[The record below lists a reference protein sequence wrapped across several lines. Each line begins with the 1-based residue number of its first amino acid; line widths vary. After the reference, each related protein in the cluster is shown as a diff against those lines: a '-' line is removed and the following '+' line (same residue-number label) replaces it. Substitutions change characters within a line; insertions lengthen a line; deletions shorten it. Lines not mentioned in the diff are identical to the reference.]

1 VPELSLTDLAKQL
14 KTNPSILSK
23 LINEGF
29 GQHFNDFINEYRIRE
44 LMGKLKQGEHKQQ
57 TLLGLALDCGFNSK
71 ATFNRS
77 FKKLTSMSPKEW
89 MAQNVSN

>member
-1 VPELSLTDLAKQL
+1 LNDLAKQL
-14 KTNPSILSK
+14 TTTPAVLSK

-29 GQHFNDFINEYRIRE
+29 GLNFNDFINEYRIRE
-44 LMGKLKQGEHKQQ
+44 LMAKLKLGEHRNQ
-57 TLLGLALDCGFNSK
+57 TLLGIALDSGFNSK